1 MSKFRVC
8 LNIGFTYLTD
18 ISSEGLLRAK
28 HQCEHVQENNWSMD
42 ALEALQQRTSAAK
55 LTGDVPAPKVLD
67 NLFKA
72 ALRAPDHGLLKPWRF
87 LTISGAARLALGD
100 LFVKAQLADDPDMT
114 AAQCQRAREKPLRA
128 PLIIVVVAVITAD
141 SNVPKVEQLLSAGAA
156 AQNILLAAF
165 ALGLGAIWRT
175 GAMAYHQVVR
185 EGLELQAHEQIVGYL
200 YLGERQGKPRLLPSV
215 SVSEFVSAWPGK
227 REDQ

>member
-1 MSKFRVC
+1 M
-8 LNIGFTYLTD
+8 
-18 ISSEGLLRAK
+18 
-28 HQCEHVQENNWSMD
+28 
-42 ALEALQQRTSAAK
+42 
-55 LTGDVPAPKVLD
+55 
-67 NLFKA
+67 
-72 ALRAPDHGLLKPWRF
+72 RAPDHGLLKPWRF

-141 SNVPKVEQLLSAGAA
+141 SKVPKVEQLLSAGAA